1 MRLSVVA
8 SGPLTPVLERTSC
21 MGRLFRGEL
30 KMELARSWSDGACGF
45 LLARLRDE
53 LAIAFSYGADVSA

>member
-30 KMELARSWSDGACGF
+30 KMELAIVRAGVTGRVVF
-45 LLARLRDE
+45 LLLLVQIAR
-53 LAIAFSYGADVSA
+53 